1 MAIIVNIHQR
11 ANVETWSVCSLLFA
25 YSSKTKQYYFTS
37 QPCLITFHLSTIR
50 HYLLLH
56 FFSTS
61 SLSHMRHYLGF
72 HFISQQCINLIT
84 TVVCSYLSH
93 PTLLTRSLITLAS
106 IAPLSHYLLPSSID
120 HVLSSHAPLFHLR
133 ERRSCKTS
141 KACQRDRL
149 QRSHEGDQA
158 SWSLCPSH
166 GTAPLHHEGPYSIKA
181 QHQGIKSWTSSGKC
195 SARRLTSTESS
206 PANAAFQHPI
216 TLPSSTAQS
225 APKCFKYLACSIEHP
240 LLGGLN

>member
-106 IAPLSHYLLPSSID
+106 IASLSHYLLPSSID
-120 HVLSSHAPLFHLR
+120 HVLSSHAPLLYLR
-133 ERRSCKTS
+133 PTS
-141 KACQRDRL
+141 
-149 QRSHEGDQA
+149 
-158 SWSLCPSH
+158 
-166 GTAPLHHEGPYSIKA
+166 APLLQNKRPLSHAPTAFKQLLGVLLLFCIWYPS
-181 QHQGIKSWTSSGKC
+181 TSSY
-195 SARRLTSTESS
+195 
-206 PANAAFQHPI
+206 FQHPLD
-216 TLPSSTAQS
+216 TLR
-225 APKCFKYLACSIEHP
+225 
-240 LLGGLN
+240 